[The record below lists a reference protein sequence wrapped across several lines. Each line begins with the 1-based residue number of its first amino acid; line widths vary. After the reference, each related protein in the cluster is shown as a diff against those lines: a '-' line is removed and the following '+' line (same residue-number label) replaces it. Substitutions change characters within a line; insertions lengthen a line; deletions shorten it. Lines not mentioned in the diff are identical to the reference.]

1 MTSRSS
7 AAQRWGATRLRS
19 GCCRAGIALAALL
32 AGALPASAQG
42 LAEAFERAWANHP
55 QAGTWDD
62 RAAEAQARAEIATG
76 ITPGPPAVSMSTMDD
91 RLGSDR
97 GRRELEVELA
107 VPLWLP
113 GQKSAQG
120 EHARAAIEEVSARR
134 NALRWQLAGELRQAW
149 WAVAAARNALALA
162 GRRAASAR
170 LLESDVVRRFE
181 TGDLSRIDANL
192 ARDERIAAEAD
203 QFEAAAGVARAEI
216 AYRVLTGSEAPAA
229 LSEEDAAADSAQAHG
244 VHPRVES
251 LEAIARVA
259 RARLTVME
267 ASGRAAPELA
277 VRVARER
284 GDFAEPFGNAV
295 GVKLT
300 IPFAAGPRTRQLG
313 AAGRAEAVQAEAEL
327 ARARVQARLDEQR
340 ARSDLDAAERQL
352 GMASQRRAITADN
365 LRLAERSFALGESAL
380 FTLLRARAQAFE
392 AEAFLDRQRIA
403 RAAAR
408 SRLNQAL
415 GVMP

>member
-1 MTSRSS
+1 MHD
-7 AAQRWGATRLRS
+7 
-19 GCCRAGIALAALL
+19 ALAE
-32 AGALPASAQG
+32 Q
-42 LAEAFERAWANHP
+42 
-55 QAGTWDD
+55 
-62 RAAEAQARAEIATG
+62 
-76 ITPGPPAVSMSTMDD
+76 
-91 RLGSDR
+91 
-97 GRRELEVELA
+97 
-107 VPLWLP
+107 
-113 GQKSAQG
+113 
-120 EHARAAIEEVSARR
+120 
-134 NALRWQLAGELRQAW
+134 RQAN
-149 WAVAAARNALALA
+149 AAFV
-162 GRRAASAR
+162 G
-170 LLESDVVRRFE
+170 
-181 TGDLSRIDANL
+181 
-192 ARDERIAAEAD
+192 
-203 QFEAAAGVARAEI
+203 
-216 AYRVLTGSEAPAA
+216 EAPAV

-244 VHPRVES
+244 VHPRVEA

-259 RARLTVME
+259 RARLTVVE

-313 AAGRAEAVQAEAEL
+313 AAGRAEAAQAEAEL

-352 GMASQRRAITADN
+352 AMASQRRAITADN

-380 FTLLRARAQAFE
+380 FALLRARAQAFE